1 MFLLETLKPR
11 YTSIQQQAATIT
23 PVNKSSTLKCLRPI
37 TLMSAVTKCFE
48 RLILQQI
55 KASLPQNLDCHQ
67 FAYSTNRSTEDAIAT
82 ALDTQKSA
90 TYSNQ
95 ETMSEFCS

>member
-48 RLILQQI
+48 GLILQQI
-55 KASLPQNLDCHQ
+55 KASLSQNLDCHQ

-90 TYSNQ
+90 T
-95 ETMSEFCS
+95 